1 MMRVLPASW
10 SSSSASSSGA
20 KEQVEEPS
28 PNCTAV
34 SSSSSAVAAA
44 VYLNIYDISPL
55 NHYLYWFGLGIFH
68 SGIEGPFPLANSAH

>member
-1 MMRVLPASW
+1 MMLVLPASW

-20 KEQVEEPS
+20 NEQQVEQPS
-28 PNCTAV
+28 SNRTTI
-34 SSSSSAVAAA
+34 SSSSTA

-68 SGIEGPFPLANSAH
+68 SGIEGPIPLLIPTAH